1 MYKIDDLSLIKL
13 APDSL
18 SSDEEV
24 KRILTV
30 IDIAINKRLVAKI
43 NETNLD
49 RIDELEEWKIDHLAV
64 ENHIDFY
71 DNKLT
76 LAEKRELVKYSIINH
91 MRKGTAYA
99 VEKVC
104 SIIFGNAEVKEWY
117 EYKGKPYYFRVS
129 TAGDLKGTEDYN
141 RVLQVI
147 NAYKNTRSWLDGLIF
162 SRDNRDNTYIAH
174 ISKTKNINVLN
185 MAQINIPTQ
194 DISNN
199 AVMIS
204 REHRTIKIR

>member
-91 MRKGTAYA
+91 MQKGTAYA

-104 SIIFGNAEVKEWY
+104 GIIFGSAEVKEWY
-117 EYKGKPYYFRVS
+117 EYKGNPYYFKVS
-129 TAGDLKGTEDYN
+129 TAGDLKDTEDYN

-147 NAYKNTRSWLDGLIF
+147 NAYKNTRSWLDGLVF
-162 SRDNRDNTYIAH
+162 SRDSKDNAYIVH
-174 ISKTKNINVLN
+174 ISKTKNTNVLN

-194 DISNN
+194 DIANN
-199 AVMIS
+199 AAMVS
-204 REHRTIKIR
+204 RERRTIKIR